1 MKKLISLTVLVLAL
15 TTSVWA
21 QQMVVSEPIETQK
34 SSQSEITATTPFVCG
49 ESKIADYDGNSYN
62 TVQIGKQCWM
72 KENLRTTHYSDGT
85 YIEESTDLNDCRQYR
100 FYPNLNPKFVENFG
114 LLYNWTA
121 VTRDWVTA
129 NREKLVSSTTNPSR
143 VQGICP
149 TGWHVPSDAEWTE
162 LTDYLSS
169 NSQYTCDSKSQH
181 TSLELE
187 QKNIAKALAAQ
198 MGWQSCENKCA
209 IGYKMEE
216 NNASGFSALPAG
228 VYTGFMN
235 SDEFGKIAS
244 FWTCTQED
252 MSKALFRSL
261 CFNKEYVSGKSAST
275 NKMLGCSVRCVKD

>member
-1 MKKLISLTVLVLAL
+1 MKKLISLTVLALVL

-21 QQMVVSEPIETQK
+21 QQMNVSEPEETQK
-34 SSQSEITATTPFVCG
+34 SSQSEISTTAPFVCG
-49 ESKIADYDGNSYN
+49 KSKIADYDGNSYN

-72 KENLRTTHYSDGT
+72 KENLKTTHYSDGT
-85 YIEESTDLNDCRQYR
+85 YIEEATDLEMYHQYR

-121 VTRDWVTA
+121 VTRDWVTV
-129 NREKLVSSTTNPSR
+129 NREKPVSSNLNPSGI
-143 VQGICP
+143 QGICP

-169 NSQYTCDSKSQH
+169 NSQYTCDTKSQH

-187 QKNIAKALAAQ
+187 QKNIAKALAAPVV
-198 MGWQSCENKCA
+198 WESCENKCA

-216 NNASGFSALPAG
+216 NDASGFSALPAG
-228 VYTGFMN
+228 IYTGFMN
-235 SDEFGKIAS
+235 SDNFGRIAS

-252 MSKALFRSL
+252 IGRAIFRSL
-261 CFNKEYVSGKSAST
+261 RFDKEYISGKSVSAP
-275 NKMLGCSVRCVKD
+275 KMLGCSVRCVKD